1 MFLISTGV
9 DLRFQL
15 LKGRVD
21 LKGWA
26 WKVTNILRGVE
37 QEVQIPVIIMNILEV
52 ATQFWFKNY
61 ANLGKL
67 IDLYTYYIYL
77 HCYYIYI
84 LQNISIKNFDIYP
97 GSILDIWEMRVQY
110 FSFKS
115 QTLYCMRFASKERS
129 SIGPAITIFLHHQFR
144 CLIFISAVL
153 FLIHYCSLLI
163 ALCCKYHEIIL
174 FFFYLIYTK
183 RTSFIPKIIN
193 ITSNVY
199 LNNNKNSECDVW
211 W

>member
-37 QEVQIPVIIMNILEV
+37 QEVQILVIIMNILEV

-115 QTLYCMRFASKERS
+115 QTLYCMRFASKES
-129 SIGPAITIFLHHQFR
+129 
-144 CLIFISAVL
+144 V
-153 FLIHYCSLLI
+153 
-163 ALCCKYHEIIL
+163 
-174 FFFYLIYTK
+174 
-183 RTSFIPKIIN
+183 
-193 ITSNVY
+193 
-199 LNNNKNSECDVW
+199 
-211 W
+211 